1 MVWGF
6 MAGLLADFQ
15 QVYPLVSLDVV
26 LADRRIDP
34 NEEGF
39 DISLGAA
46 TTTIPGVVDEPICPL
61 HRLLCASPAY
71 LAKHGT
77 PTEPQT
83 LAEHDCLLFSL
94 AGKTW
99 TFESDR
105 GLVTLD
111 VRPKLSAN
119 DMHTLATAAA
129 RGNGIA
135 LLPTYAAAH
144 FLRAGTLVQVLQRY
158 RIPTIW
164 IKAAIPERRANIPR
178 VRKLLEFLKDHLAP
192 VPPWD
197 VDLATNEERTT
208 MAAHGAEADEKDAER
223 SGNR

>member
-1 MVWGF
+1 
-6 MAGLLADFQ
+6 MARLLAEFQ
-15 QVYPLVSLDVV
+15 QAYPLVSLDVV

-71 LAKHGT
+71 LARHGA

-119 DMHTLATAAA
+119 DMHTLATAAV

-144 FLRAGTLVQVLQRY
+144 FLRAGTLVPVLQSY

-197 VDLATNEERTT
+197 VGLATNEERTT
-208 MAAHGAEADEKDAER
+208 TAAHGAEANDKDADR